1 MRHIIWL
8 SLLVFSCTQ
17 KKSFSAAPA
26 AATEADASAIAIDPP
41 SVEPVVSTDE
51 KSLGEC
57 VDGDRVIFAFSG
69 AVKECIDSGRTWHF
83 ESKTCMAM
91 PKASFT
97 CDWTTLQGKLTELNL
112 LTDTLKKDYAA
123 GAKLVSCGQSADG
136 NRIAVQ
142 WLRPVSGVSCE
153 KLQEGFGI
161 TTGCYTH
168 YVDRDPPP
176 PATTDAERRERVSEC
191 LKSL

>member
-1 MRHIIWL
+1 MRQVIWL
-8 SLLVFSCTQ
+8 SLLVLSCTQ
-17 KKSFSAAPA
+17 QKSFSAAPA
-26 AATEADASAIAIDPP
+26 EATEADANAIAVDPP
-41 SVEPVVSTDE
+41 AVTPAVAVDE
-51 KSLGEC
+51 KSIGEC

-69 AVKECIDSGRTWHF
+69 AVKECIDSGKTWHF
-83 ESKTCMAM
+83 ETKTCVAM

-97 CDWTTLQGKLTELNL
+97 CDWATLQGKLIELNL
-112 LTDTLKKDYAA
+112 LTETLKKDAAA

-136 NRIAVQ
+136 NRLAVQ

-153 KLQEGFGI
+153 KLQEGFGV

-168 YVDRDPPP
+168 YVDRNPPP
-176 PATTDAERRERVSEC
+176 PATTDDERRARVNEC